1 MQVGSAY
8 SGLEAFNMVSKSVE
22 MINDLNRDIA
32 REDIKLDRKMVDVA
46 VSQQVSQ
53 PASPEAVHRVDVL
66 A

>member
-8 SGLEAFNMVSKSVE
+8 SGLQAFDMVSKSVE

-32 REDIKLDRKMVDVA
+32 SEDIKLDRKMVDVA
-46 VSQQVSQ
+46 VTQQVSR
-53 PASPEAVHRVDVL
+53 PASPETVHRVDLL